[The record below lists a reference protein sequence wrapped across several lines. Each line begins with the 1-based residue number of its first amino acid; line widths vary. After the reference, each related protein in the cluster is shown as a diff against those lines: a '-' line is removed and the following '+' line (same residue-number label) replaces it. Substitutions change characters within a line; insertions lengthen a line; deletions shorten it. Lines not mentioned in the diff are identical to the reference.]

1 MRPVPDRWTFLTNH
15 AVVLACIATERDIRL
30 RALGDRVGITERAA
44 HRIVNE
50 LVDSGYVTRRR
61 VGRRNVYDVHPELAL
76 RTPFERD
83 TQVGEL
89 LAILPLG
96 SGDELPGDVVGSA

>member
-1 MRPVPDRWTFLTNH
+1 MTPVPDRWTFLTNH
-15 AVVLACIATERDIRL
+15 AVVLACVAAERDIRL
-30 RALGDRVGITERAA
+30 RALGDRAGITERAA

-61 VGRRNVYDVHPELAL
+61 VGRRNVYEVHPELAL

-83 TQVGEL
+83 TRVGEL

-96 SGDELPGDVVGSA
+96 SGDELPGDAVGSD

>member
-1 MRPVPDRWTFLTNH
+1 MRTVSDRWTFLTNH
-15 AVVLACIATERDIRL
+15 AVVLACVAAERDIRL
-30 RALGDRVGITERAA
+30 RALGDRAGITERAA

-61 VGRRNVYDVHPELAL
+61 VGRRNVYEVHPELAL

-83 TQVGEL
+83 TRVGEL

-96 SGDELPGDVVGSA
+96 SGDELPGDAVGSD